1 MKRLLS
7 AILLSTVVSPAL
19 AQNAPAASAHAQ
31 YQKYQDLKWE
41 KTNPELGSNSPE
53 IAILH
58 VNPVTQATELL
69 IRSPKNFHVPR
80 HWHSANETITLI
92 RGTFIMEHNDS
103 GNRMELDAGSFA
115 YIPAKMI
122 HQACG
127 GVRLNQSIFGC
138 KGIVLPRAAHPQ
150 WVRYSTMRTSCM

>member
-7 AILLSTVVSPAL
+7 VILLSTVVSPAL
-19 AQNAPAASAHAQ
+19 AQSAASNDASAHAQ
-31 YQKYQDLKWE
+31 YQKYQHLKWE

-103 GNRMELDAGSFA
+103 GNKMELDAGSFA

-122 HQACG
+122 HQAWTKPDEDALYFITVDG
-127 GVRLNQSIFGC
+127 KWDIN
-138 KGIVLPRAAHPQ
+138 
-150 WVRYSTMRTSCM
+150 WVDEPEKIAK

>member
-1 MKRLLS
+1 MKRLLI

-19 AQNAPAASAHAQ
+19 AQNAASNDANAHAQ

-58 VNPVTQATELL
+58 VKPATQATELL
-69 IRSPKNFHVPR
+69 IRTPKNFHVPR

-92 RGTFIMEHNDS
+92 RGTFLMAHDDG
-103 GNRMELDAGSFA
+103 GNKVEVDAGSFA

-122 HQACG
+122 HQGWTKPEEDALYFITVDG
-127 GVRLNQSIFGC
+127 KWDVNW
-138 KGIVLPRAAHPQ
+138 VDEPENAAK
-150 WVRYSTMRTSCM
+150 